1 MHGRESSHNSNA
13 TLCFSDSKPVE
24 VEKLNKKK
32 AYIQITYVEPFF
44 DSYEA
49 RKRVTSFEKN
59 FNIKEFIFSTPFTP
73 DGNPHGELK
82 DQYKRKTILETE
94 KHFPYVKTR
103 IEVSSIWVHNSPIY
117 DECQTQQ
124 AMVLTLPWKRVRQDD
139 SNDTPQ
145 PIGECQVSFPL
156 LWVKDYPGLS

>member
-1 MHGRESSHNSNA
+1 M
-13 TLCFSDSKPVE
+13 
-24 VEKLNKKK
+24 
-32 AYIQITYVEPFF
+32 EPFF

-49 RKRVTSFEKN
+49 RRRVTSFEKN

-103 IEVSSIWVHNSPIY
+103 IEVLITFDRPHTTKK
-117 DECQTQQ
+117 TQKTQ
-124 AMVLTLPWKRVRQDD
+124 KTYFLKFYSTTKRAW
-139 SNDTPQ
+139 
-145 PIGECQVSFPL
+145 I
-156 LWVKDYPGLS
+156 

>member
-1 MHGRESSHNSNA
+1 MYDRESSHNSNV

-44 DSYEA
+44 DPYEA

-59 FNIKEFIFSTPFTP
+59 FNIKEFIFSTPYTL

-103 IEVSSIWVHNSPIY
+103 IEVIIHMSIHSGV
-117 DECQTQQ
+117 T
-124 AMVLTLPWKRVRQDD
+124 
-139 SNDTPQ
+139 
-145 PIGECQVSFPL
+145 
-156 LWVKDYPGLS
+156 

>member
-1 MHGRESSHNSNA
+1 MFF
-13 TLCFSDSKPVE
+13 LDSKPVE

-103 IEVSSIWVHNSPIY
+103 IEVSSIWVVVGCCMLPYPCRKGSVI
-117 DECQTQQ
+117 DSTQYPP
-124 AMVLTLPWKRVRQDD
+124 TSNNESKRC
-139 SNDTPQ
+139 S
-145 PIGECQVSFPL
+145 L
-156 LWVKDYPGLS
+156 L